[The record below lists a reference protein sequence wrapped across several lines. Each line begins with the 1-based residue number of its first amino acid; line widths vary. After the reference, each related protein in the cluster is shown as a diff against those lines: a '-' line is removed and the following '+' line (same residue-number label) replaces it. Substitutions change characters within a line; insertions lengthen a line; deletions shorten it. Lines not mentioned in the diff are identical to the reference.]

1 MSTPMLSGI
10 KVVEFEGLGPGP
22 FAAMMLADLGA
33 EVTVI
38 QRPGPANP
46 TMGEHNM
53 LDRGKRAVVLDLKT
67 EHGLRAAKALVN
79 DADALIEGLRPGVME
94 RLGLGPDEFA
104 VSNPKLVYGRM
115 TGWGQDG
122 PRAYTAGH
130 DYNYIATSGAL
141 WFAGTPGDVPLTPP
155 TIVGDVGGGA
165 LYLVAG
171 LLAGILNASKSG
183 KGSVVDAAIV
193 DGSAHM
199 MALFMA
205 MAGGGNV
212 SKTRGQ
218 SLLDGPPWGRVY
230 ACADDAYLSV
240 QCLES
245 QFYAIFLD
253 TLGLTDDPDFADQYD
268 RAQWPAQIAR
278 LTDMFA
284 AKPMGHWADLF
295 DGTDACV
302 APVLDPWSAKDDPH
316 IATRAVWFE
325 EQGVLQPAPAPRFDG
340 QVPKPAGIAKRGADT
355 DTVLQDLRE
364 RGLI

>member
-1 MSTPMLSGI
+1 MLSGI

-33 EVTVI
+33 EVIVI

-53 LDRGKRAVVLDLKT
+53 LDRGKRAVVLDLKLPK
-67 EHGLRAAKALVN
+67 GFAAARALVN

-94 RLGLGPDEFA
+94 RLGLGPEAFA
-104 VSNPKLVYGRM
+104 HTNPKLVYGRM

-122 PRAYTAGH
+122 PRAHTAGH

-141 WFAGTPGDVPLTPP
+141 WYASTPGDVPLTPP
-155 TIVGDVGGGA
+155 TIVGDIGGGA

-171 LLAGILNASKSG
+171 ILAGILNATRTG
-183 KGSVVDAAIV
+183 QGTVVDAAIV

-212 SKTRGQ
+212 SKTRGR

-230 ACADDAYLSV
+230 PCADGAYLSV
-240 QCLES
+240 QCLEP

-253 TLGLTDDPDFADQYD
+253 QMGLSDDPDFADQYD
-268 RAQWPAQIAR
+268 RAQWPNQTAR
-278 LTDMFA
+278 LAEIFSGQ
-284 AKPMGHWADLF
+284 PVSHWAALF
-295 DGTDACV
+295 AGTDACV

-316 IATRAVWFE
+316 MAARAVWSE
-325 EQGVLQPAPAPRFDG
+325 GQGVLQPAPAPRFG
-340 QVPKPAGIAKRGADT
+340 GIAPQPASIPERGADT
-355 DTVLQDLRE
+355 ETVLQDLE
-364 RGLI
+364 TRGLL